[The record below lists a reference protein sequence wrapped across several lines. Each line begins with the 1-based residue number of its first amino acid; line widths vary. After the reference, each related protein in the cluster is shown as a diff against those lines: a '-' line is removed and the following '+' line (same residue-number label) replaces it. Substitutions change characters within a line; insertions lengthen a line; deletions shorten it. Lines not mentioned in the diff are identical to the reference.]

1 MEESLKLFTQRY
13 RSQTTALFVAL
24 SLGLFAMLV
33 DMTWTAEANVPTN
46 DGVTEGG
53 EDRETSTIDID
64 SLYEAL
70 SLSDGE
76 SEVLSHISTPERALE
91 GHISWYG
98 PGFHG
103 RLTANGERFN
113 MHSMTAA
120 HKKLPFNTIVRVVDT
135 KTGKTIL
142 VRINDRGP
150 YIRGRI
156 LDLSKEAAR
165 RLGMLGRGTT
175 SGSVEIYPEQTVDE
189 RITAVSEGEESVVR
203 FQTFNSDAQG
213 SRPNG
218 WSVQIGTFSSFED
231 GVNEY
236 DRLRAEYSD
245 VFLTRV
251 SEGENS
257 TWSVSVGLYGSRYL
271 ANNLLLELD
280 SGLSDAAVITFENGY
295 PVSQEATNQTKG
307 V

>member
-1 MEESLKLFTQRY
+1 
-13 RSQTTALFVAL
+13 
-24 SLGLFAMLV
+24 MLV
-33 DMTWTAEANVPTN
+33 DLTWTAEANVQKDAN
-46 DGVTEGG
+46 HSG
-53 EDRETSTIDID
+53 EDVESEQNGIDID
-64 SLYEAL
+64 SLYEAI
-70 SLSDGE
+70 SLGEGE
-76 SEVLSHISTPERALE
+76 SEVLSHVSTPERALE

-135 KTGKTIL
+135 KTGNTIL

-189 RITAVSEGEESVVR
+189 RITAVSDGDPEESRVR

-213 SRPNG
+213 SHPNG
-218 WSVQIGTFSSFED
+218 WSVQVGTHSSFED
-231 GVNEY
+231 GVNQY
-236 DRLRAEYSD
+236 DQLRADYPN

-251 SEGENS
+251 AEGKSS

-271 ANNLLLELD
+271 ASNLLLELE
-280 SGLSDAAVITFENGY
+280 SRFRGSEIITFENGY
-295 PVSQEATNQTKG
+295 PVSSVSTELTADA
-307 V
+307 